1 MSIFSYKPR
10 ENTSKSPF
18 SWYRDTFKMIAISFR
33 LSANVIADG
42 KFFARWFHFCS
53 LRYRHRHDGKR
64 RSETNRAKTERKSER
79 KSNELVNWSIFTLI
93 TIDKSMQRE
102 RERDSDV
109 AWENEKPS
117 TGERFEVATKLPRD
131 EQEQKFMNV
140 DYEYTFHAYKNTNTH
155 TCTHTSKAHHL
166 WEWAGCVY
174 MSITHPIDM
183 PQKINLLTYMREMLS
198 RVILINAPVPQK
210 IHTQRW

>member
-1 MSIFSYKPR
+1 MEWLKKKSHLLTTRWNGLENHPLEKYLFILERRFRVDIFIQAEREHIEKPIQLV
-10 ENTSKSPF
+10 
-18 SWYRDTFKMIAISFR
+18 RDTFKMIAISFR

-102 RERDSDV
+102 WKSERET
-109 AWENEKPS
+109 A
-117 TGERFEVATKLPRD
+117 
-131 EQEQKFMNV
+131 M
-140 DYEYTFHAYKNTNTH
+140 
-155 TCTHTSKAHHL
+155 
-166 WEWAGCVY
+166 
-174 MSITHPIDM
+174 
-183 PQKINLLTYMREMLS
+183 
-198 RVILINAPVPQK
+198 
-210 IHTQRW
+210 